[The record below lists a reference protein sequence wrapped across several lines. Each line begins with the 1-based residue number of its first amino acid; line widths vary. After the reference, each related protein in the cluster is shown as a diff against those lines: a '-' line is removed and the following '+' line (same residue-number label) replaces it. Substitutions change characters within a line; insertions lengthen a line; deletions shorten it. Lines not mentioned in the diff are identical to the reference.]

1 MHHVETMAYAGQVPW
16 HGVGSQL
23 APGQSIEVWRERA
36 GMNWSL
42 EEAEV
47 RFAAEAEDQY
57 PVRAFP
63 GQKVLYRSDTKRPL
77 AVVSKRYQVVQ
88 PREILEF
95 YRDLTR
101 YSGFEL
107 ETAGVLRGGRKFWAL
122 ARTGQGV
129 ALKGQDQ
136 VNGYLLLATACDGT
150 LATTAQFTSV
160 RVVCNNTLQVAV
172 GDRTGAI
179 KVPHRS
185 AFDADRVKS
194 QLGIAV
200 EGWHGFVER
209 MRILCETPVNP
220 DSVDGVLRNLLTYPV
235 AQNGKAVVNE
245 QAVAKV
251 RALYDGQGR
260 GASLKTSKG
269 TVFGLLNSITEF
281 VDHQGMI
288 IAGDSAQSQVTAR
301 FPGTVRALMAN
312 VGDNVKAGQV
322 LATVDSN
329 LSLSA
334 YSINAP
340 RSGVVVTRAAQVGGG
355 AAEGQ
360 VLFEI
365 ADLSQV
371 WVDVHV
377 FGAEAASL
385 RPGDEIEVV
394 DLYGGEPSVGRLQ
407 RILPGTAIA
416 SQSVVGRAVLENPA
430 SNWRPGAGVNVRI
443 TTASENA
450 DLVVPQSAV
459 QSMDGRDA
467 VFVRT
472 GDTYT
477 SHPVTLGK
485 RDATHVQVLEGV
497 AASDEVVVEQSYL
510 IKADIEKSAAGHDH

>member
-1 MHHVETMAYAGQVPW
+1 MTLLMTHAPRWLLVATLASALAACGGKQAGEDSQQPTDPHGHAEGEDSGSHEEGHTEAHADDHEDGALENTTISAQDAKDNGVEVAAV
-16 HGVGSQL
+16 
-23 APGQSIEVWRERA
+23 APGAIRTQLEV
-36 GMNWSL
+36 
-42 EEAEV
+42 
-47 RFAAEAEDQY
+47 
-57 PVRAFP
+57 
-63 GQKVLYRSDTKRPL
+63 
-77 AVVSKRYQVVQ
+77 
-88 PREILEF
+88 
-95 YRDLTR
+95 
-101 YSGFEL
+101 
-107 ETAGVLRGGRKFWAL
+107 
-122 ARTGQGV
+122 
-129 ALKGQDQ
+129 
-136 VNGYLLLATACDGT
+136 
-150 LATTAQFTSV
+150 
-160 RVVCNNTLQVAV
+160 
-172 GDRTGAI
+172 
-179 KVPHRS
+179 
-185 AFDADRVKS
+185 
-194 QLGIAV
+194 
-200 EGWHGFVER
+200 
-209 MRILCETPVNP
+209 
-220 DSVDGVLRNLLTYPV
+220 
-235 AQNGKAVVNE
+235 
-245 QAVAKV
+245 
-251 RALYDGQGR
+251 
-260 GASLKTSKG
+260 
-269 TVFGLLNSITEF
+269 
-281 VDHQGMI
+281 QGMI

-385 RPGDEIEVV
+385 RPGDEIEVA

-497 AASDEVVVEQSYL
+497 AAGDEVVVAQSYL